1 MIISNQQFVG
11 DSESAPRKP
20 RLSRAAPD
28 DVETEI
34 YQAKNFLMAI
44 FVGSDAETVVTNA
57 AIERRLGY
65 YIFEIYAAVNADKG
79 SLRYAPFRFAAA
91 SAEPPR
97 AEPAPTSAA
106 VTARKPF
113 YPSPL
118 EVRKFLLLR
127 QISLF
132 PWPFPLSRITL
143 PTHVGVHLVG
153 ATAKQE
159 TAQLFFLLP
168 QRDSDHFLRA
178 METAFPRRFCDF
190 LALPPPAGDPSAPP
204 PPPAP
209 PATASSSSAA
219 SSAAELRRQQ
229 QRHSWAAPLW
239 QQDAVKVSFFH
250 VRTSAWS
257 AWQRCAL
264 RLQRHYDAQPDASGL
279 RWVSSLGVT
288 APAQREPAQQELDP
302 AEASAY
308 GGKEQRFFL
317 RSVSLSLADVA
328 AAQRTRKRKP
338 PPPRVSRRLFSED
351 DGDDDDADSAA
362 ADSDDVADER
372 AVLRVRCQQLRPT
385 APARLLSAAGDAV
398 CVAGLSEAEREAVFD
413 DVQLHVELPH
423 REMALEFA
431 LACAQLSH
439 DNADGLLDFAQQL
452 LRLLQEE
459 SARFARYKILGEDG
473 EAVLRRFVRLR
484 EQAEDEVSVALSPAK
499 GAAPG
504 GRSHLLFPPAA
515 EGRHLGDHEAVL

>member
-1 MIISNQQFVG
+1 MNIPNQQFVG
-11 DSESAPRKP
+11 DPAPVPRKP
-20 RLSRAAPD
+20 RRSHTAPD

-65 YIFEIYAAVNADKG
+65 YIFEIYAAVNAHKG

-91 SAEPPR
+91 EPPR
-97 AEPAPTSAA
+97 AEPAPTSA
-106 VTARKPF
+106 TATAAKPF

-118 EVRKFLLLR
+118 EVRKFIFLR

-132 PWPFPLSRITL
+132 PWHFPLSRITL

-159 TAQLFFLLP
+159 TAQLFFLLA

-178 METAFPRRFCDF
+178 METAFPLNFRDF
-190 LALPPPAGDPSAPP
+190 LQLLPPPGDALSTPQV
-204 PPPAP
+204 
-209 PATASSSSAA
+209 TA

-257 AWQRCAL
+257 AWQLCAL
-264 RLQRHYDAQPDASGL
+264 RLQRHYAAQPDASGL
-279 RWVSSLGVT
+279 RWVSSMGVT
-288 APAQREPAQQELDP
+288 APAPREPTPSRLRDERAEVDP

-308 GGKEQRFFL
+308 SGREQRFFL
-317 RSVSLSLADVA
+317 HSVSLSLADVA
-328 AAQRTRKRKP
+328 AAKGTRKRKLP
-338 PPPRVSRRLFSED
+338 HGISRRLFSED
-351 DGDDDDADSAA
+351 DSDGDGDA
-362 ADSDDVADER
+362 ADSDDAADER

-385 APARLLSAAGDAV
+385 APVRLLSAAGDAV
-398 CVAGLSEAEREAVFD
+398 CVAGLGEAEREAVFD

-439 DNADGLLDFAQQL
+439 ENTDGLLDFAQQL

-459 SARFARYKILGEDG
+459 SARFAKYKILGEDN
-473 EAVLRRFVRLR
+473 EAVLRRFMRLR

-504 GRSHLLFPPAA
+504 GRSQLHFPSPAD
-515 EGRHLGDHEAVL
+515 GRLLGDHEAVL

>member
-20 RLSRAAPD
+20 RRSRAAPD

-106 VTARKPF
+106 ATARKPF

-132 PWPFPLSRITL
+132 PWPFPLSRIAL

-209 PATASSSSAA
+209 P
-219 SSAAELRRQQ
+219 
-229 QRHSWAAPLW
+229 
-239 QQDAVKVSFFH
+239 DAVKVSFFH

-264 RLQRHYDAQPDASGL
+264 RLQRHYAAQPDASGL
-279 RWVSSLGVT
+279 RWVSSLGVA

-338 PPPRVSRRLFSED
+338 SPPR
-351 DGDDDDADSAA
+351 
-362 ADSDDVADER
+362 
-372 AVLRVRCQQLRPT
+372 QLRPT

-398 CVAGLSEAEREAVFD
+398 CVASLSEAEREAVFD

-484 EQAEDEVSVALSPAK
+484 AQAEDEVSVALSPAK